1 MTLVKFRRPFDNGH
15 TNNQVMYNSPFTGL
29 MENFFGSD
37 FFTKEYASFVPAVN
51 VSEET
56 DKFSVELSA
65 PGFEKTDFKIEVDKG
80 ILTVSGEHKTET
92 KEEGGKKETKYTRK
106 EFSYGSFQRR
116 FTLPED
122 VNAEAI
128 DAKYESGI
136 LKLVLPKKEKAKDNG
151 ARAISIA

>member
-1 MTLVKFRRPFDNGH
+1 MTLVKFRRPFEHGH

-37 FFTKEYASFVPAVN
+37 FFAKEYASFVPAVN
-51 VSEET
+51 VSEEAE
-56 DKFSVELSA
+56 KFNVELSA

-80 ILTVSGEHKTET
+80 VLMVSGEHKTET
-92 KEEGGKKETKYTRK
+92 KEEGEKNETKFTRR

-128 DAKYESGI
+128 DAKYENGI
-136 LKLVLPKKEKAKDNG
+136 LKLTLPKKEKAKESG
-151 ARAISIA
+151 ARAISVA